1 MENAASIINF
11 LNYLPMSTWK
21 VSKERIELFPHPN
34 AEKLELGKLG
44 TYQVVVQKGVHSNGN
59 TVVFIPEKS
68 VVPEY
73 IRKEFENYLA
83 GPEKNRVKAVRLRD
97 EYSCGVILPLDFFID
112 IDISKYDIGED
123 ISMQL
128 GIKKYEPPIPSEMA
142 GEVQAYEAQMVGR
155 HDCEHFGV
163 YMNEFEPGE
172 RIVVTEKLHGTQGVF
187 YYDLDTGYRFASSKG
202 LLDRGLQLKESET
215 NVYYRAAKASG
226 LWGIIREAHG
236 SGIVQVFGEV
246 VPVQKGYT
254 YGQSA
259 HTVKLFDVR
268 VDGRSVPY
276 DQINGK
282 LREMWVPVLYDGPL
296 DVQKVRELA
305 QGNETVSGREL
316 HIKEGVVVRPYI
328 DRSAKDSTK
337 LRLKVLNP
345 KYKETG
351 EEFN

>member
-1 MENAASIINF
+1 
-11 LNYLPMSTWK
+11 MSTWK

-44 TYQVVVQKGVHSNGN
+44 TYQVVVQKGVHANGN

-68 VVPEY
+68 VVPEF
-73 IRKEFENYLA
+73 IRKEFENYLV
-83 GPEKNRVKAVRLRD
+83 GPEKNRVKAVRLRE
-97 EYSCGVILPLDFFID
+97 EYSCGVILPLDFFKD
-112 IDISKYDIGED
+112 IDISNYEIGED

-128 GIKKYEPPIPSEMA
+128 GIKKYEPPIPTEMA
-142 GEVQAYEAQMVGR
+142 GEVQAFEASLVGK

-172 RIVVTEKLHGTQGVF
+172 RIIVTEKLHGTQGVF
-187 YYDLDTGYRFASSKG
+187 YYDLNTDQKFASSKG
-202 LLDRGLQLKESET
+202 LLDKGLQLKESET
-215 NVYYRAAKASG
+215 NVYYRAAKACG
-226 LWGIIREAHG
+226 LWDIVKEVYGNA
-236 SGIVQVFGEV
+236 IVQVFGEV
-246 VPVQKGYT
+246 IPVQKGYN

-259 HTVKLFDVR
+259 HTMKLFDVR
-268 VDGRSVPY
+268 VDGKSIPY
-276 DQINGK
+276 DQVNEK
-282 LREMWVPVLYDGPL
+282 FRALWVPVLYDGPL
-296 DVQKVRELA
+296 DVAKVRELA
-305 QGNETVSGREL
+305 LGNETVSGREL

-328 DRSAKDSTK
+328 DRSAKDRAK